1 MNYKYI
7 TFDPFYDT
15 TLYNRFLVSAF
26 NNNIPYTVLVNI
38 KPPYNFYLRID
49 EKDVPRFLDFEELSS
64 SGIRWLNTLWNWRF
78 PNEEVILR
86 RKPSDTKLSFEEKI
100 SNKVLLQAK
109 KEKCV
114 IFFKFQATKLKEYSR
129 ILPNDKFY
137 FLGVKGGYRIG
148 LTFSPYAKSIIN
160 PSDIIFVEESGLY
173 RGPGELEAQFNYLW
187 KPNLK
192 LEKKTLDSSYVLNG
206 NFNQI
211 TRPLLFLN

>member
-1 MNYKYI
+1 MYLQFI
-7 TFDPFYDT
+7 IDT
-15 TLYNRFLVSAF
+15 TPLRNQRYLFLTKSSKTLYQFF
-26 NNNIPYTVLVNI
+26 
-38 KPPYNFYLRID
+38 F
-49 EKDVPRFLDFEELSS
+49 
-64 SGIRWLNTLWNWRF
+64 
-78 PNEEVILR
+78 
-86 RKPSDTKLSFEEKI
+86 
-100 SNKVLLQAK
+100 
-109 KEKCV
+109 

-160 PSDIIFVEESGLY
+160 PSDIIFVEESGQY

-192 LEKKTLDSSYVLNG
+192 LEKKTLDSSYILNG